1 MSRKSRHQKSKVYV
15 KYVKDLTQEEWEKS
29 PLFESIRQ
37 AVGDRGNDDGFR
49 LNVALDNGDMV
60 QKKFREIKW
69 GKDAFKDMWSEEYT
83 LVAVKVGFSDGTSDY
98 GFKFMESKTI
108 VNRKNAVLEPIFI
121 REGIWSERD
130 GEFVDCPKSVISTR
144 KLPAWMLK
152 RLPMYNERIRDIAKS
167 EAKECRYRRPDEETF
182 EGALHSVMISDLTS
196 NWAAFGKP
204 PFEGFKDGGKF
215 AYRIS
220 SAFNPDGRFGEW
232 DVGDQYEYNNYPGRY
247 EFVSYSNQ
255 STDGVKYYTPAYYT
269 PAARSPL
276 GYYIVTETNKDAAEE
291 IECETDPIRKRLFEE
306 MSKRVVFRYSYLKSI
321 YKDNVSTRKVYGLFP
336 MGSVLNIER
345 VHYWHDKNAE
355 EVWNNLDQTVAGNL

>member
-37 AVGDRGNDDGFR
+37 AVGDRGNADGFR

-69 GKDAFKDMWSEEYT
+69 GKDSFKDMWSEEDT

-98 GFKFMESKTI
+98 GFKFRESKTI

-204 PFEGFKDGGKF
+204 PFEGFKDNGKF
-215 AYRIS
+215 AYKIS
-220 SAFNPDGRFGEW
+220 SAFNPEDRVGRW
-232 DVGDQYEYNNYPGRY
+232 NVGDQYQYEY
-247 EFVSYSNQ
+247 VSYSNQ
-255 STDGVKYYTPAYYT
+255 FTDA
-269 PAARSPL
+269 
-276 GYYIVTETNKDAAEE
+276 
-291 IECETDPIRKRLFEE
+291 
-306 MSKRVVFRYSYLKSI
+306 
-321 YKDNVSTRKVYGLFP
+321 
-336 MGSVLNIER
+336 
-345 VHYWHDKNAE
+345 
-355 EVWNNLDQTVAGNL
+355 

>member
-37 AVGDRGNDDGFR
+37 AVGDRGNADGFR

-69 GKDAFKDMWSEEYT
+69 GKDSFKDMWSEEYT

-98 GFKFMESKTI
+98 GFKFRESKTI

-204 PFEGFKDGGKF
+204 PFEGFKDNGKF
-215 AYRIS
+215 AYKIS
-220 SAFNPDGRFGEW
+220 SAFNPEDRVGRW
-232 DVGDQYEYNNYPGRY
+232 NVGDQYQYEY
-247 EFVSYSNQ
+247 VSYSNQ
-255 STDGVKYYTPAYYT
+255 FTEYNPVASYYNPV
-269 PAARSPL
+269 ARSPL
-276 GYYIVTETNKDAAEE
+276 GYYIVTETNKDAEEE
-291 IECETDPIRKRLFEE
+291 IESETDPIRKRLFEE

-321 YKDNVSTRKVYGLFP
+321 YQDNVSTRKVYGLFP

-345 VHYWHDKNAE
+345 VNYWHDKNGE

>member
-1 MSRKSRHQKSKVYV
+1 MSRKSKHQKSKVYV

-37 AVGDRGNDDGFR
+37 AVGDRGNADGFR

-83 LVAVKVGFSDGTSDY
+83 IVAVKIGFSDGTSDY

-167 EAKECRYRRPDEETF
+167 EAKEFRYRRPDEETF

-196 NWAAFGKP
+196 NWASQA
-204 PFEGFKDGGKF
+204 
-215 AYRIS
+215 
-220 SAFNPDGRFGEW
+220 
-232 DVGDQYEYNNYPGRY
+232 
-247 EFVSYSNQ
+247 
-255 STDGVKYYTPAYYT
+255 
-269 PAARSPL
+269 
-276 GYYIVTETNKDAAEE
+276 
-291 IECETDPIRKRLFEE
+291 PIRGVQGRWQVRLQN
-306 MSKRVVFRYSYLKSI
+306 L
-321 YKDNVSTRKVYGLFP
+321 VSFQPGWTVSGVGRRRPIPIRQLQKPIRIRRLLQP
-336 MGSVLNIER
+336 INEWSQVL
-345 VHYWHDKNAE
+345 HP
-355 EVWNNLDQTVAGNL
+355 GNHQPTWILHRH

>member
-29 PLFESIRQ
+29 PLFESIRK
-37 AVGDRGNDDGFR
+37 AVGDRGNADGFR

-69 GKDAFKDMWSEEYT
+69 GKDSFKDMWSEEYT

-98 GFKFMESKTI
+98 GFKFRESKTI

-204 PFEGFKDGGKF
+204 PFEGFKDNGKF
-215 AYRIS
+215 AYKIS
-220 SAFNPDGRFGEW
+220 SAFNPEDRVGRW
-232 DVGDQYEYNNYPGRY
+232 NVGDHYEY
-247 EFVSYSNQ
+247 VSYSNQ
-255 STDGVKYYTPAYYT
+255 FTEYNPVASYYNPV
-269 PAARSPL
+269 ARSPL
-276 GYYIVTETNKDAAEE
+276 GYYIVTETNKDADEE
-291 IECETDPIRKRLFEE
+291 IESETDPIRKRLFEE

-321 YKDNVSTRKVYGLFP
+321 YQDNVSTRKVYGLFP

-345 VHYWHDKNAE
+345 VNYWHDKNGE

>member
-37 AVGDRGNDDGFR
+37 AVGNRGNADGFR

-69 GKDAFKDMWSEEYT
+69 GKDSFKDMWSEEYT

-98 GFKFMESKTI
+98 GFKFRESKTI

-167 EAKECRYRRPDEETF
+167 EVNECRYRRPDEETF

-204 PFEGFKDGGKF
+204 PFEGFKDNGKF
-215 AYRIS
+215 AYKIS
-220 SAFNPDGRFGEW
+220 SAFNPEDRVGRW
-232 DVGDQYEYNNYPGRY
+232 NVGDQYQYEY
-247 EFVSYSNQ
+247 VSYSNQ
-255 STDGVKYYTPAYYT
+255 FTEYNPVASYYNPV
-269 PAARSPL
+269 ARSPL

-291 IECETDPIRKRLFEE
+291 IESETDPIRKRLFEE

-321 YKDNVSTRKVYGLFP
+321 YQDNVSTRKVYGLFP

-345 VHYWHDKNAE
+345 VNYWHDKNGE

>member
-29 PLFESIRQ
+29 PLFESIRK
-37 AVGDRGNDDGFR
+37 AVGDRGNADGFR

-69 GKDAFKDMWSEEYT
+69 GKDSFKDMWSEEYT

-98 GFKFMESKTI
+98 GFKFRESKTI

-204 PFEGFKDGGKF
+204 PFEGFKDNGKF
-215 AYRIS
+215 AYKIS
-220 SAFNPDGRFGEW
+220 SAFNPEDRVGRW
-232 DVGDQYEYNNYPGRY
+232 NVGDQYQYEY
-247 EFVSYSNQ
+247 VSYSNQ
-255 STDGVKYYTPAYYT
+255 FTEYNPVASYYNPV
-269 PAARSPL
+269 ARSPL
-276 GYYIVTETNKDAAEE
+276 GYYIVTETNKDADEE
-291 IECETDPIRKRLFEE
+291 IESETDPIRKRLFEE

-321 YKDNVSTRKVYGLFP
+321 YQDNVSTRKVYGLFP

-345 VHYWHDKNAE
+345 VNYWHDKNGE

>member
-37 AVGDRGNDDGFR
+37 AVGNRGNADGFR

-69 GKDAFKDMWSEEYT
+69 GKDSFKDMWSEEYT

-98 GFKFMESKTI
+98 GFKFRESKTI

-167 EAKECRYRRPDEETF
+167 EVNECRYRRPDEETF

-196 NWAAFGKP
+196 NWASFGKP

-215 AYRIS
+215 AYKIS
-220 SAFNPDGRFGEW
+220 SAFNPEDRVGRW
-232 DVGDQYEYNNYPGRY
+232 NVGDQYQYEY
-247 EFVSYSNQ
+247 VSYSNQ
-255 STDGVKYYTPAYYT
+255 FTEYNPVASYYNPV
-269 PAARSPL
+269 ARSPL
-276 GYYIVTETNKDAAEE
+276 GYYIVTETNKDAEEE
-291 IECETDPIRKRLFEE
+291 IESETDPIRKRLFEE

-321 YKDNVSTRKVYGLFP
+321 YQDNVSTRKVYGLFP

-345 VHYWHDKNAE
+345 VNYWHDKNGE

>member
-1 MSRKSRHQKSKVYV
+1 MLI
-15 KYVKDLTQEEWEKS
+15 D
-29 PLFESIRQ
+29 
-37 AVGDRGNDDGFR
+37 
-49 LNVALDNGDMV
+49 
-60 QKKFREIKW
+60 
-69 GKDAFKDMWSEEYT
+69 
-83 LVAVKVGFSDGTSDY
+83 SDY
-98 GFKFMESKTI
+98 GFKFRESKTI

-152 RLPMYNERIRDIAKS
+152 RMPMYNERIRDIAKS
-167 EAKECRYRRPDEETF
+167 EAKECSYRRPEELTF

-196 NWAAFGKP
+196 NWASFGKP

-220 SAFNPDGRFGEW
+220 SAFNPDERVMEW
-232 DVGDQYEYNNYPGRY
+232 NAGDPY
-247 EFVSYSNQ
+247 EFISYSNQ
-255 STDGVKYYTPAYYT
+255 FTDGVKYYSPVASYYN
-269 PAARSPL
+269 PVSRSPL
-276 GYYIVTETNKDAAEE
+276 GYYIVTETNKDVAEE

-321 YKDNVSTRKVYGLFP
+321 YQDNVSTRKTYGLFP

-345 VHYWHDKNAE
+345 VHYWNDKNAE

>member
-37 AVGDRGNDDGFR
+37 AVGNRGNADGFR

-69 GKDAFKDMWSEEYT
+69 GKDSFKDMWSEEYT

-98 GFKFMESKTI
+98 GFKFRESKTI

-152 RLPMYNERIRDIAKS
+152 RLPMYNERRRDIAKS

-204 PFEGFKDGGKF
+204 PFEGFKDNGKF
-215 AYRIS
+215 AYKIS
-220 SAFNPDGRFGEW
+220 SAFNPEDRVGRW
-232 DVGDQYEYNNYPGRY
+232 NVGDQYQYEY
-247 EFVSYSNQ
+247 VSYSNQ
-255 STDGVKYYTPAYYT
+255 FTEYNPVASYYNPV
-269 PAARSPL
+269 ARSPL
-276 GYYIVTETNKDAAEE
+276 GYYIVTETNKDAEEE
-291 IECETDPIRKRLFEE
+291 IESETDPIRKRLFEE

-321 YKDNVSTRKVYGLFP
+321 YQDNVSTRKVYGLFP

-345 VHYWHDKNAE
+345 VNYWHDKNGE